1 MSRKQKYNFEF
12 KLRLVTIIL
21 EGKDS
26 MKGLSRSEKISEFNL
41 YFWFKLYEVYGEQ
54 GLRGISQNKFTI
66 EEKVHIIQEHQNSDL
81 SLTDT
86 CVRYR
91 ISNPSV
97 LFQWIRKFKS
107 EGFKGLEDNRGVHL
121 KKNKTITSMTK
132 KSAIPGIKSSMTDLE
147 KLKIEN
153 EYLRAEIAYLKKL
166 EALAQSKQAKK
177 KKP

>member
-1 MSRKQKYNFEF
+1 MGRKQKYDYEF

-21 EGKDS
+21 EGRNSKT
-26 MKGLSRSEKISEFNL
+26 GLAKAENISVANIF
-41 YFWFKLYEVYGEQ
+41 FWLKLYETYAEQ
-54 GLRGISQNKFTI
+54 GLKGISQDTFTI
-66 EEKVHIIQEHQNSDL
+66 DEKLSIILEHQKTRL
-81 SLTDT
+81 SLIDT
-86 CVRYR
+86 CVKYR
-91 ISNPSV
+91 ISDPSV
-97 LFQWIRKFKS
+97 LFQWIRKFKNN
-107 EGFKGLEDNRGVHL
+107 GFKGLEDNRGVHL

-166 EALAQSKQAKK
+166 EALAQSKQVKK